1 MDGIDQSAAEKLGV
15 SEKEQERINIV
26 LDAMARYAS
35 GDPLVDIACDH
46 NTTESN
52 LRRMLRDYD
61 IDQYRHAMATKRAVR
76 IARIARG
83 VTLTEEEVLCRL
95 EKEEAIKSM
104 SIDQLLKVEKQLG
117 DRYATLTD
125 GITER
130 TEDIG
135 SKPVTVFFGYPVK
148 DGTPEGTISD
158 TET

>member
-1 MDGIDQSAAEKLGV
+1 MDGIDKNAAEQLGV
-15 SEKEQERINIV
+15 SEKEQERTNIV

-35 GDPLVDIACDH
+35 GDTLVDIARDH
-46 NTTESN
+46 ELTESN

-61 IDQYRHAMATKRAVR
+61 IDQYRRSMATKRAVR
-76 IARIARG
+76 IARIGRG
-83 VTLTEEEVLCRL
+83 VTLTEEEVLRRL
-95 EKEEAIKSM
+95 EHEETIKSM
-104 SIDQLLKVEKQLG
+104 SVDQLLKVEKQFG

-135 SKPVTVFFGYPVK
+135 SKPTIVFFGKPP
-148 DGTPEGTISD
+148 DDSPERTISD